1 MAKIEHQTLNDRA
14 YAELKKGL
22 TSGRFRPGEVL
33 IIRQLA
39 DRYGISATPVREA
52 LQRLV
57 AERALEMLPNRSIA
71 VPILTREKFA
81 ELRRIRCALEGLAAE
96 LAAPSLSAADIGRM
110 TVLIEAMDKDIAKN
124 NAGDYLDRNERFH
137 FLIYSRAGSPILLR
151 MIADLW
157 TQVGPFLN
165 FLFEDSDYLPEAN
178 NGHKEILRAVEKG
191 DAAALSKSVI
201 SDIVSAAK
209 SLAPRLD
216 ELVGVDGVA
225 ALRAGNPAAKRRSG
239 QRRR

>member
-71 VPILTREKFA
+71 VPILTREKFT

-96 LAAPSLSAADIGRM
+96 LAAPSLGAADIARM
-110 TVLIEAMDKDIAKN
+110 NVLIEAMDKDIARN

-165 FLFEDSDYLPEAN
+165 FLFEDSDYLAEAN
-178 NGHKEILRAVEKG
+178 DGHKKILRAVEKG
-191 DAAALSKSVI
+191 DAAAVSESVV

-209 SLAPRLD
+209 SLAPRLQ
-216 ELVGVDGVA
+216 ELDDVDGG
-225 ALRAGNPAAKRRSG
+225 RARPADVEPRPTS
-239 QRRR
+239 RRRRR